1 MTSKV
6 TMLSRNRKRRF
17 ATGSISESIG
27 IKPRKIGKNV
37 KGLKIIIRSGSL
49 KATTAMK
56 PCPRCPRAPESA
68 PSNQF
73 EFNFNNVLHP
83 EQMSSTNSSDFIQQS
98 ANFSKFVQ
106 KLPVSVRKN
115 EDSKITTGLCTL
127 FSSIL

>member
-6 TMLSRNRKRRF
+6 TMLNTNRKRRF
-17 ATGSISESIG
+17 AIRSISESIG

-49 KATTAMK
+49 KVTTAMK
-56 PCPRCPRAPESA
+56 PRAPASVS
-68 PSNQF
+68 SNQF
-73 EFNFNNVLHP
+73 EFNFNTVLHP

-106 KLPVSVRKN
+106 KLPVSVRIN